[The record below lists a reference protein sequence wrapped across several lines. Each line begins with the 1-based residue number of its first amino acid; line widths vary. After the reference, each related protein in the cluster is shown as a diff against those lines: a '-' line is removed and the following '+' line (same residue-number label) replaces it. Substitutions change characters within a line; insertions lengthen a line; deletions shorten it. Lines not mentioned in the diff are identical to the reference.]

1 MYYPSYAINVVKG
14 VTKFL
19 NCGQTPVIWMHQ
31 YTAVKCIYSNLPQ
44 LYGESLNVILFAQL
58 YVLLDNYWTLEGGV
72 RIVEIAKAGSAEA
85 TLKVT
90 SVKKTKTIEQKQL
103 CVVYIASDIFIM
115 QHSGGNSPHT

>member
-1 MYYPSYAINVVKG
+1 
-14 VTKFL
+14 
-19 NCGQTPVIWMHQ
+19 MHQ